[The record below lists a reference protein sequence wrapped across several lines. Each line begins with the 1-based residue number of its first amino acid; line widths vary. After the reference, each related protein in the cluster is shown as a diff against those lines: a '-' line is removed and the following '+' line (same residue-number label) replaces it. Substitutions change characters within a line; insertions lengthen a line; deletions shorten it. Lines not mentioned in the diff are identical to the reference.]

1 MRCSN
6 CGTEN
11 SERNLN
17 CSNCGADLFNQDK
30 KSIFKNKKFLI
41 SIVSLFALIVI
52 GFAVVVN
59 SVIIPNQA
67 ADKMHKAFESK
78 TRANVITVFEEYC
91 GSVSVDYF
99 TLSKSGKAVFTE
111 FKTCVDNVKEDL
123 NSQSV
128 GTSINE
134 YLLDTMDDI
143 VLPQEYSA
151 ITIIG
156 EYNVELNEIVTDY
169 YDLYNSKISYE
180 KGIELFNS
188 NDFSSALNSFSN
200 VIEGDSWYEDAQKK
214 LTESQEKLLEEKIAL
229 IEQYI
234 NDGDYDFAQ
243 DEVNSLRGENL
254 TDEMNKKLDE
264 YETKIYESKLA
275 KIDEYV
281 NSGDLDAAKEYI
293 ESLGDGLSS
302 DAQERLNQA
311 IKNKANDYI
320 VKADEALKSGERQG
334 AYDMAVMAQNLCSDN
349 DEINK
354 KVEYYKEYLPFEL
367 YKEENYLSQK
377 QGESNWM
384 NLIYYNQKCTSND
397 SKTMRHCVYVAY
409 DSVDVSS
416 SSLLRTVT
424 YNLGKK
430 YDVVSGTEFIPY
442 YSRSREQKGYFEIYG
457 DGKKI
462 FTSNILGVNFL
473 PKDFS
478 INVENIDTLT
488 IKYYGDTNYRS
499 LNLDTVAYGISNL
512 VATKNL
518 PK

>member
-1 MRCSN
+1 MKRCIN

-11 SERNLN
+11 NERNIN
-17 CSNCGADLFNQDK
+17 CSNCGADLFNQ
-30 KSIFKNKKFLI
+30 KNKNIFNNKKI
-41 SIVSLFALIVI
+41 SISIAVI
-52 GFAVVVN
+52 FCFIIIILA
-59 SVIIPNQA
+59 SVIISVVIPNQA
-67 ADKMHKAFESK
+67 ANQMQRAFESK
-78 TRANVITVFEEYC
+78 NATDVVAIFEEYC
-91 GSVSVDYF
+91 GDYSVEYN
-99 TLSKSGKAVFTE
+99 TLSKKGKAVFDE
-111 FKTCVDNVKEDL
+111 FESCIKKAEEQL
-123 NSQSV
+123 NNQSV
-128 GTSINE
+128 GTDINA
-134 YLLDTMDDI
+134 YLIETMGDI
-143 VLPQEYSA
+143 ILPKEYSA
-151 ITIIG
+151 ITTISK
-156 EYNVELNEIVTDY
+156 YNVELNNIVSQY
-169 YDLYNSKISYE
+169 YELYNSKISYE
-180 KGIELFNS
+180 NGVKFYNQ
-188 NDFSSALNSFSN
+188 NDFAGAINSFLK
-200 VIEGDSWYEDAQKK
+200 VIENDSWYADAQNK
-214 LTESQEKLLEEKIAL
+214 LSECQEKLLEEKIKQ
-229 IEQYI
+229 IESYIDNDDYDSAQKEI
-234 NDGDYDFAQ
+234 ND
-243 DEVNSLRGENL
+243 LRRKNL
-254 TDEMNKKLDE
+254 TDEITKKLDE

-275 KIDEYV
+275 KIDEYI
-281 NSGDLDAAKEYI
+281 NSSDLDAANEYI
-293 ESLGDGLSS
+293 ESLGEGLSS
-302 DAQERLNQA
+302 DAQSKLEQA
-311 IKNKANDYI
+311 IKNKADDYI
-320 VKADEALKSGERQG
+320 SKADTALKSGERQG
-334 AYDMAVMAQNLCSDN
+334 AYDMALMAQNLCPD
-349 DEINK
+349 DEEINE
-354 KVEYYKEYLPFEL
+354 KVEYYKEYLPFKL

-499 LNLDTVAYGISNL
+499 LNLDTVAYGISNF

-518 PK
+518 P

>member
-1 MRCSN
+1 MRCLN

-11 SERNLN
+11 NDRNLN
-17 CSNCGADLFNQDK
+17 CSNCGADIHNQK
-30 KSIFKNKKFLI
+30 PEKNFFNKKF
-41 SIVSLFALIVI
+41 IVI
-52 GFAVVVN
+52 I
-59 SVIIPNQA
+59 SLVIIAIIIALTAILNSIIAPIQA
-67 ADKMHKAFESK
+67 AEKMRNAFESK
-78 TRANVITVFEEYC
+78 SGTTVISVFNEYC
-91 GSVSVDYF
+91 GEYSIVYDD
-99 TLSKSGKAVFTE
+99 LSKSGKKVFLE
-111 FKTCVDNVKEDL
+111 FERYISDAKVDL
-123 NSQSV
+123 NSQP
-128 GTSINE
+128 TETDINN
-134 YLLDTMDDI
+134 YLLDLTGDI
-143 VLPQEYSA
+143 ILPQEYSA
-151 ITIIG
+151 ITVIG
-156 EYNVELNEIVTDY
+156 QYNGELNSAVANY
-169 YDLYNSKISYE
+169 YELYESKISYV
-180 KGIELFNS
+180 KGIELYNAS
-188 NDFSSALNSFSN
+188 DFGGAVNSFAQ
-200 VIEGDSWYEDAQKK
+200 VLEDDSWYDDAQNK
-214 LTESQEKLLEEKIAL
+214 LTESQTKLHEEKIAL
-229 IEQYI
+229 IEEYI
-234 NDGDYDFAQ
+234 NNGEYDSAQ
-243 DEVNSLRGENL
+243 SEINRLRDENL
-254 TDEMNKKLDE
+254 TDEMRKKLDE

-275 KIDEYV
+275 KIDKYV
-281 NSGDLDAAKEYI
+281 NSGDLAAANEYI

-302 DAQERLNQA
+302 DAQARLNQA

-334 AYDMAVMAQNLCSDN
+334 AYDMALMAQNLCSDN

-430 YDVVSGTEFIPY
+430 YDAVSGVEFIPY

-499 LNLDTVAYGISNL
+499 LDLDTVAYGISNF

-518 PK
+518 P